1 MALNHTKVF
10 GGKNNLI
17 KTDGI
22 GIFFMSMAMLM
33 YEILLTRIFS
43 VTMMYHF
50 AFMAVSLAMFG
61 LSAGAVL
68 VFKKMSSF
76 NQSQIRQSAVLG
88 SLFFSLS
95 SSLGITLYALAPI
108 SIFIAFLFSS
118 IPFVFGGMVITLA
131 LTKLG
136 RDPGKMYAADL
147 GGAALGCLLLL
158 FVMNFLDGV
167 AASWLVAAI
176 ALFGALAFNGVKS
189 KSKLTKTIIVLIMLF
204 ALLSSVSVV
213 SNLGGEP
220 LVQIRISKGKITPKP
235 VWERWNS
242 YSRITVVGNKDRLE
256 KPLGWGLSAKYS
268 GSLVNQLNLL
278 IDSGAGTALTK
289 FDGNLSKL
297 DFLRYDITSVAHYL
311 KTDAEVL
318 VIGMGGGRD
327 VLTGLVFDQ
336 KKIVGVDI
344 NEKIFYAVNDVFGD
358 FTGHLDKN
366 PKVEMVVGDG
376 RSFVAQ
382 SDRQYDL
389 IQLSLI
395 DTWAATST
403 GAYSLTENGLYT
415 TQAWKL
421 FLEHLKPLGILT
433 VSRWYY
439 DGFPVEVYRLVDLA
453 RVGLSGIGVDKPKN
467 NVIVVWQKVTKF
479 SGLDPDGVATLLVS
493 KDGFSNTDIEKIKNV
508 SKELGFEISYTPNE
522 SSNEMYDRLLD
533 KSTGD
538 DFYKQ
543 FRENIKAPTDDNPFF
558 FQLMKLNLGSNYATR
573 MSTALGDS
581 SKLLV
586 WLFILISIL
595 CGIFVLVPFV
605 TGRKGLNFGPISASI
620 YFAGIGVGF
629 MLVEISQMQRLMI
642 FLGTPTLSLA
652 VVLFGLLLSGGLGS
666 YFQTLFVGKRLKSRS
681 LIVLSTMLV
690 ALVVS
695 GWVMPIGI
703 RLLGGESQTVKILF
717 SLISIMVLG
726 FFMGMPFGIGM
737 KSTAGKFKS
746 SQPWLWSINGAFS
759 VMGSVLA
766 IIVAIGVGI
775 SAAYWLGVTSYL
787 LAFGSFFFFL
797 RNRDVS
803 QDFR

>member
-1 MALNHTKVF
+1 MNIKLTERL
-10 GGKNNLI
+10 GSKNDI
-17 KTDGI
+17 VKTDAI
-22 GIFFMSMAMLM
+22 GIFFVSMAMLM

-61 LSAGAVL
+61 LAAGAVL
-68 VFKKMSSF
+68 VFRKMTNF
-76 NQSQIRQSAVLG
+76 NKAQIRRSAVLG
-88 SLFFSLS
+88 SVFFSIS
-95 SSLGITLYALAPI
+95 SSLGTTLYAVAPV
-108 SIFIAFLFSS
+108 SIFIAFLFAS

-131 LTKLG
+131 LTRLG
-136 RDPGKMYAADL
+136 SDPGKMYAADL
-147 GGAALGCLLLL
+147 IGAAFGCLVLL

-421 FLEHLKPLGILT
+421 FLEHLKPLGVLT

-439 DGFPVEVYRLVDLA
+439 NDFPVEVYRLVDLA
-453 RVGLSGIGVDKPKN
+453 KTGLSEIGVDKPKN
-467 NVIVVWQKVTKF
+467 NVIVVWQKVTKY
-479 SGLDPDGVATLLVS
+479 SNLDPDGVATLLVS
-493 KDGFSNTDIEKIKNV
+493 KDGFSDTDIKKIQKV
-508 SKELGFEISYTPNE
+508 SNDLGFGMLYAPNE
-522 SSNEMYDRLLD
+522 STSAMYDKLLD

-538 DFYKQ
+538 DLYNQ
-543 FRENIKAPTDDNPFF
+543 FKENIKAPTDDNPFF
-558 FQLMKLNLGSNYATR
+558 FQLMKLNLGGDYATR

-586 WLFILISIL
+586 RLFVLVSIL
-595 CGIFVLVPFV
+595 CGLFVLVPSV
-605 TGRKGLNFGPISASI
+605 MGRKRLSLGPTNVSI
-620 YFAGIGVGF
+620 YFAGIGLGY

-666 YFQTLFVGKRLKSRS
+666 YFQAFFVGKMVKRRS
-681 LIVLSTMLV
+681 LIVLLAVLT

-695 GWVMPIGI
+695 GWVIPGGI
-703 RLLGGESQTVKILF
+703 RSLGNESQTVKILF
-717 SLISIMVLG
+717 SLISIMSLG
-726 FFMGMPFGIGM
+726 FFMGMPFGVGM
-737 KSTAGKFKS
+737 RASEGKFKN

-775 SAAYWLGVTSYL
+775 STAYWLGVISYIV
-787 LAFGSFFFFL
+787 AFGSFSIFF
-797 RNRDVS
+797 
-803 QDFR
+803 

>member
-176 ALFGALAFNGVKS
+176 SCFGALAFVGVK
-189 KSKLTKTIIVLIMLF
+189 TG
-204 ALLSSVSVV
+204 
-213 SNLGGEP
+213 SNLVKINILLIAVFTILSLVSAISNLKGEP
-220 LVQIRISKGKITPKP
+220 LVQIRISKGRLTPKP
-235 VWERWNS
+235 VWEGWNS

-256 KPLGWGLSAKYS
+256 KPLGWGLSDKYS

-289 FDGNLSKL
+289 FDGDLSKL
-297 DFLRYDITSVAHYL
+297 DFLKYDITSVAHYL

-344 NEKIFYAVNDVFGD
+344 NEKIFHAVNTVFGN

-376 RSFVAQ
+376 RNFVAE
-382 SDRQYDL
+382 SDRKYDL

-421 FLEHLKPLGILT
+421 FLEHLKPLGVLT

-439 DGFPVEVYRLVDLA
+439 NDFPVEVYRLVDLA
-453 RVGLSGIGVDKPKN
+453 KTGLSEIGVDKPKN
-467 NVIVVWQKVTKF
+467 NVIVVWQKVTKY
-479 SGLDPDGVATLLVS
+479 SNLDPDGVATLLVS
-493 KDGFSNTDIEKIKNV
+493 KDGFSDTDIKKIQKV
-508 SKELGFEISYTPNE
+508 SNDLGFGMLYAPNE
-522 SSNEMYDRLLD
+522 STSAMYDKLLD

-538 DFYKQ
+538 DFYNQ
-543 FRENIKAPTDDNPFF
+543 FKENIKAPTDDNPFF
-558 FQLMKLNLGSNYATR
+558 FQLMKLNLGGDYATR

-586 WLFILISIL
+586 RLFVLVSIL
-595 CGIFVLVPFV
+595 CGLFVLVPSV
-605 TGRKGLNFGPISASI
+605 MGRKRLSLGPTNVSI
-620 YFAGIGVGF
+620 YFAGIGLGY

-666 YFQTLFVGKRLKSRS
+666 YFQAFFVGKMVKRRS
-681 LIVLSTMLV
+681 LIVLLAVLT

-695 GWVMPIGI
+695 GWVIPGGI
-703 RLLGGESQTVKILF
+703 RSLGNESQTVKILF
-717 SLISIMVLG
+717 SLISIMSLG
-726 FFMGMPFGIGM
+726 FFMGMPFGVGM
-737 KSTAGKFKS
+737 RASEGKFKN

-775 SAAYWLGVTSYL
+775 STAYWLGVISYIV
-787 LAFGSFFFFL
+787 AFGSFSIFS
-797 RNRDVS
+797 RR
-803 QDFR
+803 